1 MSTNGTAPDALLQSG
16 NVLPVAPVAP
26 LKEVGSTGLKAWG
39 GIVREDSN
47 PEFSGVR
54 WLNTLRRM
62 SEGDPVVG
70 AMLLA
75 VKLFIRQA
83 ERTIEPR
90 RKKASAR
97 RAATFVQECFDD
109 LDLSFDITLGEILDM
124 LIPGWSFFE
133 LCYKERRGPRP
144 RRRTIGGV
152 TSFPPSSKYNDGKIG
167 WQKFAVRAQETL
179 YRWVFD
185 EHGGVQAFE
194 QLAPPTY
201 QLVQIPIEKA
211 LLFNPETRKNNPE
224 GQTPLKNAW
233 RPWYMKRQL
242 EQIEAIGVER
252 DLNGYP
258 LGWAP
263 AEWFRD
269 DATDDEKAALQLFV
283 DFVTNVRRDQSE
295 GAVLPKAVDPTT
307 KENLMDFS
315 LITSGGRRSFDTEAI
330 IARYDQRI
338 ALTMMAD
345 FLLIG
350 HERVGSYALSAT
362 KSDLFTK
369 ALDTWAAAVAEVFN
383 RFAIPRL
390 CDLNNIAPADY
401 PTLHFGNVREV
412 SLQVLGQFLAQAKSA
427 GMPLFPSRSTEDAL
441 YRLAGLPVPPEN
453 DRPDATTTTA
463 PADSTTPPPMP
474 DGPGTPDQ
482 APEEQNATGDQNV
495 APAPADRGA

>member
-1 MSTNGTAPDALLQSG
+1 MSTNGVAHEAG
-16 NVLPVAPVAP
+16 NMLPVAPVAP
-26 LKEVGSTGLKAWG
+26 LKELGSPGLKAWG
-39 GIVREDSN
+39 GIIRED
-47 PEFSGVR
+47 PDPDFSGLR

-62 SEGDPVVG
+62 SEGDPVIG

-83 ERTIEPR
+83 DRTVEPA

-97 RAATFVQECFDD
+97 RAAVFVQECFDD

-152 TSFPPSSKYNDGKIG
+152 ASFPPASKFNDGKIG

-179 YRWVFD
+179 YRWVLD
-185 EHGGVQAFE
+185 DHGGVQAFE
-194 QLAPPTY
+194 QLAPPLY
-201 QLVQIPIEKA
+201 ALVQIPIEKA

-224 GQTPLKNAW
+224 GKSPLKNAW
-233 RPWYMKRQL
+233 RPWYMKRQI

-263 AEWFRD
+263 AEWFSD
-269 DATDDEKAALQLFV
+269 DATDAEKASLQRFV

-307 KENLMDFS
+307 KENLLDFS

-369 ALDTWAAAVAEVFN
+369 ALDTWANSIAEVFN

-390 CDLNNIAPADY
+390 CELNDIAPADY

-427 GMPLFPSRSTEDAL
+427 GMAMFPSRSTEDAL
-441 YRLAGLPVPPEN
+441 YRLAGLPVPPDN
-453 DRPDATTTTA
+453 DRPEGESEPTSA
-463 PADSTTPPPMP
+463 ADVPPPPLP
-474 DGPGTPDQ
+474 DGPGTPNV

-495 APAPADRGA
+495 APPPAQRPA